1 MTETKDLIIITASC
15 GKNLELSEKF
25 LEKSNELK
33 ISSEILDLTTLNIPL
48 FNPRIHSKENIPNEI
63 KELKKKLFKI
73 EKWVICAPEYNGSIP
88 PILSNFIA
96 WLSISG
102 DDFRNL
108 FNGQPIAIATFSG
121 GIGLELLTSLRIQ
134 LVHLG
139 SQVLGR
145 QLLSSYSKPIET
157 KTCLL
162 YTSPSPRDRTRSR
175 MPSSA

>member
-1 MTETKDLIIITASC
+1 MNEIKDIIIISASC

-25 LEKSNELK
+25 LEKSIELNL
-33 ISSEILDLTTLNIPL
+33 SCEILDLTTLDIPL
-48 FNPRIHSKENIPNEI
+48 FNPRIHSKDNMPVAIAEI
-63 KELKKKLFKI
+63 KKKLFSI

-102 DDFRNL
+102 DDFRSL

-145 QLLSSYSKPIET
+145 QLLSSYSKPIDA
-157 KTCLL
+157 KTIEDILQRLL
-162 YTSPSPRDRTRSR
+162 QMKKITT
-175 MPSSA
+175 

>member
-25 LEKSNELK
+25 LEKSNEFK
-33 ISSEILDLTTLNIPL
+33 ISSEILDLTTLDIPL

-63 KELKKKLFKI
+63 EELKKKLFEI
-73 EKWVICAPEYNGSIP
+73 ERWVICAPEYNGSIP

-145 QLLSSYSKPIET
+145 QLLTSNSKPIDT
-157 KTCLL
+157 KTIEDMIIRLSQMKKL
-162 YTSPSPRDRTRSR
+162 KP
-175 MPSSA
+175 

>member
-1 MTETKDLIIITASC
+1 MSNSKDLIIISASC
-15 GKNLELSEKF
+15 GKNLELSKMF
-25 LEKSNELK
+25 QKKSNELQL
-33 ISSEILDLTTLNIPL
+33 SSEILDLTTLDIPL
-48 FNPRIHSKENIPNEI
+48 FNPRFHTKENIPTEIIEI
-63 KELKKKLFKI
+63 KEKLFEIK
-73 EKWVICAPEYNGSIP
+73 KWVICAPEYNGSIP
-88 PILSNFIA
+88 PILSNLIA

-145 QLLSSYSKPIET
+145 QLFSSFNKPIDEDT
-157 KTCLL
+157 IEDILKRLSQMKRLKT
-162 YTSPSPRDRTRSR
+162 
-175 MPSSA
+175 

>member
-48 FNPRIHSKENIPNEI
+48 FNPRFHTKDNIPNEI
-63 KELKKKLFKI
+63 LSIKKKLFTIK
-73 EKWVICAPEYNGSIP
+73 KWVICAPEYNGSIP

-108 FNGQPIAIATFSG
+108 FI
-121 GIGLELLTSLRIQ
+121 
-134 LVHLG
+134 
-139 SQVLGR
+139 
-145 QLLSSYSKPIET
+145 
-157 KTCLL
+157 
-162 YTSPSPRDRTRSR
+162 
-175 MPSSA
+175 

>member
-1 MTETKDLIIITASC
+1 MTDSKDLIIISASC
-15 GKNLELSEKF
+15 GKNLELSKKF

-33 ISSEILDLTTLNIPL
+33 INAEILDLTTIDVPL
-48 FNPRIHSKENIPNEI
+48 FNPRIHTKENIPVKI
-63 KELKKKLFKI
+63 KEIKKKLFSI
-73 EKWVICAPEYNGSIP
+73 EKWIICAPEYNGSIP

-145 QLLSSYSKPIET
+145 QLLSSFSKPVDM
-157 KTCLL
+157 KTVEDIIQRLSQMKKL
-162 YTSPSPRDRTRSR
+162 KI
-175 MPSSA
+175 

>member
-1 MTETKDLIIITASC
+1 MTEAKNLIIISASC
-15 GKNLELSEKF
+15 GKNLELSKKF
-25 LEKSNELK
+25 LERSKTLK
-33 ISSEILDLTTLNIPL
+33 IQAEILDLTSLDIPL
-48 FNPRIHSKENIPNEI
+48 FNPRIHNKENIPTEIINI
-63 KELKKKLFKI
+63 KERLFLA
-73 EKWVICAPEYNGSIP
+73 EKWIICAPEYNGSIP

-145 QLLSSYSKPIET
+145 QLLSSYSKPIEQ
-157 KTCLL
+157 KTIDDILRRL
-162 YTSPSPRDRTRSR
+162 SQMKKLKT
-175 MPSSA
+175 

>member
-1 MTETKDLIIITASC
+1 MSNSKDLIIISASC
-15 GKNLELSEKF
+15 GKNLELSKIF
-25 LEKSNELK
+25 QKKSNELQL
-33 ISSEILDLTTLNIPL
+33 SSEILDLTTLDIPL
-48 FNPRIHSKENIPNEI
+48 FNPRFHTKENIPTEIIEI
-63 KELKKKLFKI
+63 KEKLFEIK
-73 EKWVICAPEYNGSIP
+73 KWVICAPEYNGSIP
-88 PILSNFIA
+88 PILSNLIA

-145 QLLSSYSKPIET
+145 QLFSSFNKPIDEDT
-157 KTCLL
+157 IEDILKRLSQMKRLKT
-162 YTSPSPRDRTRSR
+162 
-175 MPSSA
+175 

>member
-1 MTETKDLIIITASC
+1 MANYKDLIIISASC
-15 GKNLELSEKF
+15 GKNLELSQKF

-33 ISSEILDLTTLNIPL
+33 LSAEILDLTTVNIPL
-48 FNPRIHSKENIPNEI
+48 FNPRIHSKENIPIEI
-63 KELKKKLFKI
+63 VNIKKKLFTT
-73 EKWVICAPEYNGSIP
+73 EKWIICAPEYNGSIP

-145 QLLSSYSKPIET
+145 QLLSSYNKPIDKITIE
-157 KTCLL
+157 
-162 YTSPSPRDRTRSR
+162 DIIQ
-175 MPSSA
+175 